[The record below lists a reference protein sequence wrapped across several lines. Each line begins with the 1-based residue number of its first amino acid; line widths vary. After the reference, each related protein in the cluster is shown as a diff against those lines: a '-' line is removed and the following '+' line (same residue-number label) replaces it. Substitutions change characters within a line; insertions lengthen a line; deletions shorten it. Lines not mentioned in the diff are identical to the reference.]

1 MSRETEFHEAM
12 LDIYKRAQ
20 RECRYT
26 PTRFL
31 QMVSEQGGLQA
42 AKGLLASAEVS
53 QGFTT
58 LWEKGR
64 LDLSMEA
71 LVLRSPWCDLFSED
85 ELAVARERL
94 SQLGYEA

>member
-42 AKGLLASAEVS
+42 ANM
-53 QGFTT
+53 
-58 LWEKGR
+58 EKKSGIPTS
-64 LDLSMEA
+64 DVGSI
-71 LVLRSPWCDLFSED
+71 LFRILTMPKCHSESD
-85 ELAVARERL
+85 HRQRAT
-94 SQLGYEA
+94 G